1 MLVVG
6 RVKGKPRVALLVAT
20 LPPGN
25 GMSTVCITFP
35 GEEVCGEAV
44 LVPVE
49 VETYL
54 LPAADSMTGA
64 LPTSVT
70 VAGRVQA
77 QSPVYTDFDSMA
89 KRVYVKNLYSADSF
103 IALVTYTSLDKTLT
117 AIADRFGQDA
127 EFYLPVLANFSTVF
141 QVLAQKGGQ
150 FYLLS
155 IAVNPWDHDWYVTFP
170 DDFVPTS
177 NPHAIYVDHLEFP
190 QLLKDSYLYSV
201 DYNPYDENPTG
212 LAKVAPESYPYLYG
226 AYSGGYY
233 VPEASA
239 GVNIA
244 AGWPEGSAMVD
255 VSALP
260 APAALG
266 DAATKIASF
275 LSKLVQKGKV
285 VASAVKPAASK
296 FVYTAAKSLLT
307 GVKRGLLYASTAAKA
322 TVRTARGI
330 GKVGAVLIG
339 LGAISTIYGI
349 GYTASS
355 LADLQRQQN
364 TSTIVSI
371 CQKIADSYL
380 ACVQQGGADCDR
392 IRQFFIDSGCSQ
404 APRVVQPSPSPQG
417 LDLESLL
424 GMMLLMIGMAILANV
439 IRR

>member
-1 MLVVG
+1 
-6 RVKGKPRVALLVAT
+6 
-20 LPPGN
+20 
-25 GMSTVCITFP
+25 
-35 GEEVCGEAV
+35 
-44 LVPVE
+44 
-49 VETYL
+49 
-54 LPAADSMTGA
+54 
-64 LPTSVT
+64 VT
-70 VAGRVQA
+70 VARRAQP

-127 EFYLPVLANFSTVF
+127 EFYVPVLANFSTVF

-155 IAVNPWDHDWYVTFP
+155 ISVNPWDSDWYLTFP
-170 DDFVPTS
+170 DDFSPVQD
-177 NPHAIYVDHLEFP
+177 PHAIYVDHLEFP

-201 DYNPYDENPTG
+201 EYNPYDENPVG
-212 LAKVAPESYPYLYG
+212 LTKIAPDSYPYLYG

-233 VPEASA
+233 PPEASA

-244 AGWPEGSAMVD
+244 ARWPEGSAMVD

-296 FVYTAAKSLLT
+296 FVYTVGRSLLT
-307 GVKRGLLYASTAAKA
+307 GVKRGLLYASAAAKA

-339 LGAISTIYGI
+339 LGALATIYGI
-349 GYTASS
+349 GHVLSSAS
-355 LADLQRQQN
+355 DLQQEQN
-364 TSTIVSI
+364 RNIALAT
-371 CQKIADSYL
+371 CQKYADSYL
-380 ACVQQGGADCDR
+380 ACIQQGGKDCEN
-392 IRQFFIDSGCSQ
+392 IRQAFVQFGCPQLFQSFT
-404 APRVVQPSPSPQG
+404 PTPSPQA
-417 LDLESLL
+417 LDLNTLL
-424 GMMLLMIGMAILANV
+424 GMMVLMIGMAVIANV